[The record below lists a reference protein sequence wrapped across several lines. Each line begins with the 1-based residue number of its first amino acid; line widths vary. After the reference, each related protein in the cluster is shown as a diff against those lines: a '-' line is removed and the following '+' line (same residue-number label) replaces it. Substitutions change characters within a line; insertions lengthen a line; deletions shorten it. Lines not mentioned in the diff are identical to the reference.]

1 MFLRGMPR
9 GKGAR
14 RVSLPHCAE
23 PHGWWL
29 LRPGVVGLLSLV
41 FLSVPPTLWAQ
52 SRIIPRSPTSPPAQ
66 GTPPGANVARPVSP
80 AGPVNVSLQENRL
93 SVEARDGDLRTVIE
107 RIATQGNIEVR
118 HLDGLP
124 SARVSV
130 RFADMAVAEGL
141 KRLFRVADVSGYA
154 LVTETVGANI
164 HVRRILFLPPA
175 GGPTGLRPV
184 ASGRRPPMAPPP
196 SGIPMAPP
204 AEPAAESQQAEG
216 EQSEGSVSSS
226 GGSVLEDLKANTTA
240 RRLLS
245 QLVHPNEQVRERALE
260 SLIQLVGD
268 DQRQAQ
274 LLEFLEPL
282 MDDMTSDDKAA
293 REEARAE
300 IRKLLS
306 R

>member
-1 MFLRGMPR
+1 
-9 GKGAR
+9 
-14 RVSLPHCAE
+14 V
-23 PHGWWL
+23 
-29 LRPGVVGLLSLV
+29 
-41 FLSVPPTLWAQ
+41 
-52 SRIIPRSPTSPPAQ
+52 
-66 GTPPGANVARPVSP
+66 NVA
-80 AGPVNVSLQENRL
+80 LKDNRL

-124 SARVSV
+124 NARVSV
-130 RFADMAVAEGL
+130 RFAEMSVAEGL
-141 KRLFRVADVSGYA
+141 KRLFRAADISGYA
-154 LVTETVGANI
+154 LVTEAIGAHI
-164 HVRRILFLPPA
+164 HVRRILFLPPV
-175 GGPTGLRPV
+175 GGPTGVRPV
-184 ASGRRPPMAPPP
+184 AASGRRPPMVPPP
-196 SGIPMAPP
+196 
-204 AEPAAESQQAEG
+204 EPAAEPQPADS
-216 EQSEGSVSSS
+216 EQNEGSVSSS

-282 MDDMTSDDKAA
+282 MDDMTSDDKTA